1 MSNNAGKT
9 IYINKES
16 DLGQIM
22 VAMDEREENGII
34 AYYRKKLS
42 DNLMS
47 KEEIIN
53 KLNLFMSMWG
63 DPPSRSFTTLRK
75 FIKELDETK
84 EQNT

>member
-9 IYINKES
+9 IYVNKES

-22 VAMDEREENGII
+22 VSMDEREENGII
-34 AYYRKKLS
+34 ADCRKKLS

-47 KEEIIN
+47 KEEMIG

-63 DPPSRSFTTLRK
+63 NPPSRPFTTLRK
-75 FIKELDETK
+75 FIKELNEPK
-84 EQNT
+84 EQKE